1 MSLRIFNTVSRN
13 VEEFHPR
20 TAGKVSM
27 YTCGPTV
34 YRDAHI
40 GNFRSYLMA
49 DWIRRFLEHDGY
61 EVNHVKNITDV
72 GHMRQEVLEQGED
85 KVIAAALAAGKT
97 PEEIASYYTE
107 VFMRDEGRLN
117 ILPATVFPRATDHV
131 VEMVELTRRLVEK
144 GYAYEVRG
152 NVYFSVDSFPD
163 YGALSGNT
171 QGGLLEG
178 VRAEVDPL
186 KRDVRDF
193 TLWKAAEPGRT
204 LKWPSPWGDGFPGWH
219 IECSA
224 MSEKYLGPQLD
235 IHTGGVDNIFPH
247 HEGEKAQSEASTGLR
262 FVGYWV
268 HGQHLLAD
276 GMKMAKSWGNA
287 YTLDNLAERGFD
299 PLAFRYL
306 CLTAR
311 FSTRLNFTF
320 TALRGAQRALVGLR
334 ERVWMWSSDNADEAV
349 AAPEDSARWR
359 EAFWERAGDNLD
371 LPRAL
376 ATVWGM
382 VKSDMPSRSKLG
394 LLLEYDE
401 LLGLGLASVP
411 DQYRVPADVE
421 ADTVRRHGLREQGQF
436 KEADAVREELRGQH
450 YLIRDGREGTRVR
463 PLSASEQHVVP
474 WRSVSSSHEVPSFAD
489 REDTVDFSVVVVA
502 CNYLE
507 DVQRCLSSALSWSD
521 GHSIEVVVV
530 DNGSTDGTAQWLED
544 LTGRDGRVRVIHVD
558 HVMGDAAAKNIG
570 LKQSLGRTVIMLDTS
585 AEITGDMYT
594 ALARQLEDARV
605 GVVGPFG
612 LRTDDL
618 RHFDE
623 VSVAGEVDAMQAYCF
638 ALPRAY
644 IKLAGLLPETFR
656 FYRNLDIQYSFQFK
670 DQGLQVRADPA
681 LPVTRHTHRVWSDMA
696 EEEREKLS
704 QSNFRR
710 FLKQW
715 GERKDLLVGSG

>member
-1 MSLRIFNTVSRN
+1 MSLRIFNTLSRN

-20 TAGKVSM
+20 IPGKVSM

-40 GNFRSYLMA
+40 GNLRSYLMA
-49 DWIRRFLEHDGY
+49 DWIRRFLQHDGY

-72 GHMRQEVLEQGED
+72 GHMRQEVLERGED
-85 KVIAAALAAGKT
+85 KVIAAALAEGKT
-97 PEEIASYYTE
+97 PEEIAKYYTD
-107 VFMRDEGRLN
+107 VFLRDEGRLN
-117 ILPATVFPRATDHV
+117 ILQAMVFPRATDHV
-131 VEMVELTRRLVEK
+131 GEMVELAQRLVEK
-144 GYAYEVRG
+144 GHAYEVQG
-152 NVYFSVDSFPD
+152 NVYFSVDSFPE

-171 QGGLLEG
+171 GGGLLEG

-193 TLWKAAEPGRT
+193 TLWKAAEPGRA
-204 LKWPSPWGDGFPGWH
+204 LKWASPWGDGFPGWH
-219 IECSA
+219 VECSA

-247 HEGEKAQSEASTGLR
+247 HEGEKAQSEASTGLTY
-262 FVGYWV
+262 VGYWV

-287 YTLDNLAERGFD
+287 YTLDNLADRGVD

-320 TALRGAQRALVGLR
+320 TALRGAQQALRGLR
-334 ERVWMWSSDNADEAV
+334 ERVWLWSLDAAEEEAAV
-349 AAPEDSARWR
+349 EDVARWR
-359 EAFWERAGDNLD
+359 EEFWARAGENLD

-376 ATVWGM
+376 ATVWAAA
-382 VKSDMPSRSKLG
+382 KSDMPSRSRLA

-401 LLGLGLASVP
+401 LLGLRLASVP
-411 DQYRVPADVE
+411 EQYSVPATVE
-421 ADTVRRHGLREQGQF
+421 TTTVRRRDLRQQHQF
-436 KEADAVREELRGQH
+436 EEADA
-450 YLIRDGREGTRVR
+450 IRDDLRSQNYVLVDSREGTRVR
-463 PLSASEQHVVP
+463 PMSASEQYVVP
-474 WRSVSSSHEVPSFAD
+474 WRSVSSSHEVPSLID
-489 REDTVDFSVVVVA
+489 TEDAVDFSVVVVA

-507 DVQRCLSSALSWSD
+507 DVQRCMNSALAWCE
-521 GHSIEVVVV
+521 GHSTEVVVV

-544 LTGRDGRVRVIHVD
+544 LTGRDSRVRVIHVD

-570 LKQSLGRTVIMLDTS
+570 LKQSLGHTVVMLDTS
-585 AEITGDMYT
+585 VEITGDMYT
-594 ALARQLEDARV
+594 TLARQLEDPRV

-612 LRTDDL
+612 LLTDDL
-618 RHFDE
+618 RHFNE

-638 ALPRAY
+638 AIPRTY
-644 IKLAGLLPETFR
+644 LKRAGLLPETFR

-670 DQGLQVRADPA
+670 DQGLQVVADPT
-681 LPVTRHTHRVWSDMA
+681 LPVTRHVHRTWSDMG

-704 QSNFRR
+704 QLNFRR

-715 GERKDLLVGSG
+715 GERTDLLVSAGS